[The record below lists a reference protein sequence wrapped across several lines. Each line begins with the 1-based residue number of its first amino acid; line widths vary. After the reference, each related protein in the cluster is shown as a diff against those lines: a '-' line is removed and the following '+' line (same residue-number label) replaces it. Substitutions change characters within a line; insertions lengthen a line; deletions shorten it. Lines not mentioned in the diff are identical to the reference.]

1 MEDTVSPKVSFMPRP
16 VLFMLALAL
25 CFGSGCALSK
35 AQRNSSIY
43 HYQMGQSFYA
53 EGNYTGALQE
63 FSEAEKLTPDDPD
76 LLNQLGLTFFRKGRF
91 DLAEAKYL
99 KALEKK
105 PGYSEARNNLGV
117 NYLEMK
123 RWDDAIAQ
131 LKLVQDDIFFQGQ
144 ESAVINMGLA
154 HLGKGD
160 YQQALTQLRAAVGRN
175 PADPRTRVHL
185 GRVYFALDKTEL
197 AVQEYRKSLELN
209 GSYAIAYYYLA
220 LAQVKLKDSKAAR
233 NAFKE
238 VVRIAPD
245 SEIGQLSREY
255 LDLLK

>member
-1 MEDTVSPKVSFMPRP
+1 
-16 VLFMLALAL
+16 MLALSL
-25 CFGSGCALSK
+25 LFLSGCSLSA
-35 AQRNSSIY
+35 AQKNRSVY

-53 EGNYTGALQE
+53 ENNFTGALQE
-63 FSEAEKLTPDDPD
+63 FSEAEKLTPKDPL
-76 LLNQLGLTFFRKGRF
+76 LLNNLGLTFFRKARY

-99 KALEKK
+99 RALKIK
-105 PGYSEARNNLGV
+105 PDYSEARNNLGV

-131 LKLVQDDIFFQGQ
+131 FKLVQDDIFFQGQ

-160 YQQALTQLRAAVGRN
+160 YPQALSVLRAAVGRN
-175 PADPRTRVHL
+175 PRDPRTRLHL
-185 GRVYFALDKTEL
+185 GRVYFAMGKTEL
-197 AVQEYRKSLELN
+197 ALDEYSKSLQLN
-209 GSYAIAYYYLA
+209 RSYANAYYYLG
-220 LAQVKLKDSKAAR
+220 LAQVKLKESAAAKS
-233 NAFKE
+233 AFKE